1 MFNHFSSQTRSARR
15 QRRARREALQ
25 GAADSVRCA
34 IQSAKSA
41 TPEGLRK
48 AGPWAASAAAN
59 IALFALLFLY
69 GVPRFVA
76 DTSEAM
82 QVTVTSFFAET
93 PTPQKPEE
101 NANTGGGGGQEGLA
115 QAAASYQVAPATEA
129 TMSLA
134 AVTTVNPTAL
144 QLDIPQ
150 TISKGEARLAPVSA
164 IAKAAPTAGTGGG
177 NGGGN
182 GTGIGDGT
190 GTGQGSGTGSGASAV
205 HRIGK
210 LRIQAQKICVILDV
224 SGSMTRNM
232 EVAAKEARKLAEST
246 GGTVVEIEDCNLSTF
261 FVREV
266 EAFAAAGAD
275 AVYWLCDLQDYQEQR
290 CINDL
295 SALLRKAKM
304 KFYVSSWDKKP
315 SSELSG
321 AIRSSGGAFEHR

>member
-1 MFNHFSSQTRSARR
+1 MFKHFSSQTRAAKRNK
-15 QRRARREALQ
+15 RARQAALQ
-25 GAADSVRCA
+25 GATDRLRRA

-59 IALFALLFLY
+59 ILLFALLFIY
-69 GVPRFVA
+69 GVPKVVI
-76 DTSEAM
+76 DTSEAI

-93 PTPQKPEE
+93 PTPQRPDE
-101 NANTGGGGGQEGLA
+101 NAGGGGGQEGLA

-150 TISKGEARLAPVSA
+150 AISKGEARLAPVSA

-190 GTGQGSGTGSGASAV
+190 GTGQGPGTGSGASAV

-315 SSELSG
+315 SAELSG